1 MAEWLRRGLQILMA
15 NRLNTTIFPQKSLLF
30 LNLAF
35 KCCRKSPVCHR
46 YNPLS
51 SRQSLSAS
59 GEFFGRTKFN
69 LYPQSPTKTPGSFV
83 GSFRSLFKVGPSSLS
98 NFQSFPRG
106 QSPPL
111 EKNYYSFSLY
121 CLIQTASLFKNILG
135 SLSKGEKN
143 IIADCVIKKI

>member
-1 MAEWLRRGLQILMA
+1 MCGPLWG
-15 NRLNTTIFPQKSLLF
+15 
-30 LNLAF
+30 
-35 KCCRKSPVCHR
+35 HR

-83 GSFRSLFKVGPSSLS
+83 GSFRSLFKVGPVFVS

-106 QSPPL
+106 RSPPL

-135 SLSKGEKN
+135 SLTKGGKNYKKN
-143 IIADCVIKKI
+143 IIKNILKFWKSNIKFKGAWLMAIST